1 MYLNG
6 EELYSDKN
14 FHFGGTNLITGTS
27 NFDGF
32 QLVNV
37 NLQSS
42 KDIFGNKQALINNP
56 WTSAVKLINVFAGQ
70 IICYSAAVQAVSK
83 TSFPTLGLYAGDNK
97 YGGTANVENG
107 QTINSIMF
115 IDNHAKTVGQQ
126 IADNNQHIIHG
137 FFKITKSGALSVRIE
152 SYDSNP
158 WLISSVK
165 AELGTIHTNWSPAPQ
180 DLVSRSEFEALQ
192 TKVNSL
198 TKNQNWGGKAPL

>member
-1 MYLNG
+1 MAGYLNG
-6 EELYSDKN
+6 EKILTDKN
-14 FHFGGTNLITGTS
+14 FNFGGTNLITGTS

-32 QLVNV
+32 QLENV

-42 KDIFGNKQALINNP
+42 KDIFGNKQALINNS
-56 WTSAVKLINVFAGQ
+56 WISAVKLINVFAGQ
-70 IICYSAAVQAVSK
+70 IICYSAVVQAVSK
-83 TSFPTLGLYAGDNK
+83 TSFPILGIYAGDTK

-107 QTINSIMF
+107 QSINNIMF
-115 IDNHAKTVGQQ
+115 IDNQAKPVGQQ

-152 SYDSNP
+152 SFDSNP

-198 TKNQNWGGKAPL
+198 TKNQNGGG